1 MIDYLVRRLR
11 QAGALSTGA
20 ELAIPTWM
28 DRRVRLCG
36 AREDVFRPQDLPETV
51 RLITAGI
58 ACRYRFMPNGQR
70 QITGFLL
77 PGDLFALRSLLG
89 APFDHYVRS
98 LTMLETMQLERS
110 CLRSF
115 TDQRSDISEV
125 LQRAMSLQSAITR
138 EWAVNVGQR
147 SAMERI
153 AHLFC
158 ELFAR
163 LQTVGLTMGNR
174 CLLPLTQVDIAEAL
188 ALTPVHVNRM
198 VMLMTRSG
206 WLTFQR
212 SVLQIHDMRCLTEV
226 GGFDPTYLEV
236 DATPAAAA
244 RSSDTHVS
252 SMSTAT
258 P

>member
-1 MIDYLVRRLR
+1 
-11 QAGALSTGA
+11 
-20 ELAIPTWM
+20 
-28 DRRVRLCG
+28 
-36 AREDVFRPQDLPETV
+36 
-51 RLITAGI
+51 
-58 ACRYRFMPNGQR
+58 
-70 QITGFLL
+70 
-77 PGDLFALRSLLG
+77 
-89 APFDHYVRS
+89 
-98 LTMLETMQLERS
+98 
-110 CLRSF
+110 
-115 TDQRSDISEV
+115 
-125 LQRAMSLQSAITR
+125 MSLQSAITR